1 MERQEAREL
10 LMVTMAQLGEPVP
23 PDGASECERVRPALN
38 RDMVANLEAGLALV
52 QADVDATMPQIGRL
66 TLVPL
71 NPREMLVA
79 LPSGKY
85 HIGGSK
91 CGGSDLSTAIASI
104 AEITQE
110 CLIEVER
117 VMWPKCAQHDRML
130 DISRTAPSWEC
141 ADGGGHVVALIG
153 QLATTI

>member
-130 DISRTAPSWEC
+130 DISRTAPAWEC